1 MARPSINSV
10 QHAYDVIDA
19 YGRALALLAKARAEV
34 DAEPEH
40 AAEYDCGINHP
51 LDGISTVEAALEER
65 IEALRM
71 WLGVHDR
78 DEAA

>member
-1 MARPSINSV
+1 MARAPISSV
-10 QHAYDVIDA
+10 QQAYDVIDA
-19 YGRALALLAKARAEV
+19 YGRALALLAKARVEV

-40 AAEYDCGINHP
+40 AAEYECGTNHP

-78 DEAA
+78 EAA